1 MKDSKNP
8 APSELFTDEEKART
22 FFEAKRWPDGPVC
35 PHCGEVDNA
44 YKLAGKTTRK
54 GLYKCAGCREKFTV
68 TMRSIFEDS
77 HIPLHKWFY
86 AIHLMCASKKG
97 MSAHQFHRMSE
108 TFYGKKMSYR
118 TAWFMFHRIRYA
130 MTQHPLADK
139 LCGIVEM
146 DETYVGGRF
155 RNRQPQA
162 VKPGERPPDRLSP
175 FSKKAAVFSILQRD
189 GNVRSRHVERVTA
202 ENLKPVIDSIVAE
215 DAHVMTDSSTVLAG
229 ALMGRKHDQVNH
241 RAEEYVRRENGVCI
255 TTNGIEGFFATLKR
269 GINGTYH
276 HVGRPYLQQYLNE
289 FDFRYNARRIS
300 DGERTALALAATE
313 GKRMLLHKP
322 VSMEGAPKIN

>member
-1 MKDSKNP
+1 MKDAKIP
-8 APSELFTDEEKART
+8 QGQAELFINEEKARA

-108 TFYGKKMSYR
+108 TFYGKKVSYR
-118 TAWFMFHRIRYA
+118 TAWFMFHRIRFA
-130 MTQHPLADK
+130 MSQHPLADK
-139 LCGIVEM
+139 LFGIVEM
-146 DETYVGGRF
+146 DETYVGGKI
-155 RNRQPQA
+155 RNRQPLA
-162 VKPGERPPDRLSP
+162 VKPGVRAQDRVN
-175 FSKKAAVFSILQRD
+175 FYAKKAAVFSVLQRD
-189 GNVRSRHVERVTA
+189 GNVRSRHVERVTS
-202 ENLKPVIDSIVAE
+202 ENLKPMIDSMVAE
-215 DAHVMTDSSTVLAG
+215 DAHVMTDSSTVLFG
-229 ALMGRKHDQVNH
+229 ALKGRRHDQVNH
-241 RAEEYVRRENGVCI
+241 RNDEYVRRENGVCI

-276 HVGRPYLQQYLNE
+276 HVGRSYLQQYLNE
-289 FDFRYNARRIS
+289 FDFRYNSRKVS
-300 DGERTALALAATE
+300 DGERTALALEATN
-313 GKRMLLHKP
+313 GKRMLLNKP
-322 VSMEGAPKIN
+322 IGPVN